1 VLAGANSYAGGTT
14 INTGV
19 LGIFNDNNLGDP
31 VGGVVID
38 NNAMLKTLAGVTF
51 DTARTFTINAA
62 GGTIDLNS
70 FNSTLNGAISGTGVF
85 TVTDSTGN
93 GALTPTNDNSG
104 FTGGFKMT
112 NGATLQVSAD
122 NQLGFALAPLTL
134 AGGILHTTAS
144 FSSVRPVHL
153 ANGTFDQ
160 FDVDLSVTTRLDS
173 LIDGAGELIKV
184 NTGTLV
190 LTNAASTYSGGT
202 VLEGG
207 TLVLNANSTP
217 SGSGPVMNGP
227 IGKGGCLSVKAPS
240 AAR

>member
-1 VLAGANSYAGGTT
+1 M
-14 INTGV
+14 
-19 LGIFNDNNLGDP
+19 
-31 VGGVVID
+31 VID

-51 DTARTFTINAA
+51 DTARTLTINAA

-104 FTGGFKMT
+104 LNGGFKVT

-122 NQLGFALAPLTL
+122 NQLGSALAPLTL
-134 AGGILHTTAS
+134 AGILHTTAS
-144 FSSVRPVHL
+144 FGSVRPVHL
-153 ANGTFDQ
+153 ANGTLDQ
-160 FDVDLSVTTRLDS
+160 FNVDPSVTTRLDS

-202 VLEGG
+202 VLKGG

-227 IGKGGCLSVKAPS
+227 IGKGGCLSVVAPS